1 MSKEKINDLIK
12 EFEERSVDAESA
24 TREHWD
30 GKEEDDIYE
39 VDIHIWRHPGMGNSL
54 QTISG
59 NKISIMTAT
68 SSYLQTL
75 LTKEVINERELVHMC
90 NTVLEV
96 YYASKMEGK

>member
-59 NKISIMTAT
+59 NKVSVMTAT
-68 SSYLQTL
+68 ASYLQTL
-75 LTKEVINERELVHMC
+75 LTKEVMTKSELILMC
-90 NTVLEV
+90 NAVL
-96 YYASKMEGK
+96 KMYHACKTEEK

>member
-59 NKISIMTAT
+59 NKVSVMTAT
-68 SSYLQTL
+68 ASYLQTL
-75 LTKEVINERELVHMC
+75 LTKEVMTGSELILMC
-90 NTVLEV
+90 NTVL
-96 YYASKMEGK
+96 KMYHACKTDEK

>member
-30 GKEEDDIYE
+30 GKEEDTVYD

-59 NKISIMTAT
+59 NKLSIMTAT

-75 LTKEVINERELVHMC
+75 LTKEIITEGELIWMC
-90 NTVLEV
+90 SSVLDM
-96 YYASKMEGK
+96 YHGKIKE